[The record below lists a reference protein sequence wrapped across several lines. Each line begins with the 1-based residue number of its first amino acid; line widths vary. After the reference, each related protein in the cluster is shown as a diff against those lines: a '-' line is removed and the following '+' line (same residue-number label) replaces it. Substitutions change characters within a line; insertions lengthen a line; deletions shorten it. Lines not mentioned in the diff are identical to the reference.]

1 MYPVA
6 VGTQGNALSLGFV
19 DSFRDIVFDH
29 RKFIYRPLTV
39 ADYVVKV
46 DNGRVAE
53 ATVGTLLFCLVSLPL
68 LAFDLTVPFVSCYLS
83 FAVF

>member
-6 VGTQGNALSLGFV
+6 VGAQGNAFSLGFM
-19 DSFRDIVFDH
+19 DGFRDIVFDH
-29 RKFIYRPLTV
+29 RQFIYRPLAM

-53 ATVGTLLFCLVSLPL
+53 ATVGTLLFCFVSLPL
-68 LAFDLTVPFVSCYLS
+68 FAFGFTVPFVFRYLS